1 MSQYSEVIGSFLR
14 RGDFPLEAD
23 YVFATEQALKDYYN
37 QEENKAILHKGLL
50 KVVEDDGNGEQAL
63 YWVSDSNGELT
74 FTKLITGNGIEDI
87 TAQLDELR
95 EKLETEIQ
103 ERKDAD
109 DAIWGTTDPTTVP
122 EDLNS
127 ILDLCNAVKQ
137 LQEDLANSN
146 EKINT
151 IKEELKATVGTDSDD
166 IVSYLNTLDYK
177 SLTELSSRLNTFF
190 NTTDSENSSITTW
203 VELSNFLAGI
213 KDSSTLQGL
222 LDQNLNT
229 IYGDPLPSEEFR
241 TLRGIEDFV
250 RVFKQNHKTQIA
262 NLKKEVDATQAGVG
276 LDASGNFMPDADT
289 NYLQSA
295 TSVMNALKILDAK
308 VLEAIAYNTLY
319 TTNPDVIDLEIIPE
333 RQKTRINGV
342 LKLSAEE
349 GNALKKNADGL
360 YMRLET
366 DYENGVLT
374 IKVNGNL
381 IGQHNI
387 GSLFSINDAYYDTT
401 TESIVIVFTTINGV
415 SQTVRIPAHIL
426 IREWIV
432 NNDGPSDVVILT
444 RVEDLTAGSDKLSA
458 DVRLSTLKYNILVK
472 DGNSLYVKGTSDNIV
487 HNDVQIGILLDQ
499 LLGDSS
505 QTSQDITE
513 IKEDLT
519 NHINNISNPH
529 QVTAEQVNAYTKEEI
544 DNKLALKADL
554 VDGIVPDEQLP
565 DLTWVEV

>member
-1 MSQYSEVIGSFLR
+1 MSKYSEVIGSFLR

-87 TAQLDELR
+87 TTQLDELR
-95 EKLETEIQ
+95 KKLETEIQ

-151 IKEELKATVGTDSDD
+151 IKEELKAAVGTDSDD

-190 NTTDSENSSITTW
+190 NTTDSEDSSITTW
-203 VELSNFLAGI
+203 VELSNFLTGI

-241 TLRGIEDFV
+241 TLRGIEDFT
-250 RVFKQNHKTQIA
+250 RVFKQDHETQLT
-262 NLKKEVDATQAGVG
+262 NLKNEIDATQAGVG
-276 LDASGNFMPDADT
+276 LDASGNFMPDTST
-289 NYLQSA
+289 NYLQTA

-333 RQKTRINGV
+333 RQKTRINGT

-366 DYENGVLT
+366 EYENGILT

-519 NHINNISNPH
+519 NHINNTNNPH

-544 DNKLALKADL
+544 DSKLALKADL

-565 DLTWVEV
+565 DLTWVEA

>member
-1 MSQYSEVIGSFLR
+1 MSKYSEVIGSFLR

-87 TAQLDELR
+87 TTQLDELR
-95 EKLETEIQ
+95 KKLETEIQ

-190 NTTDSENSSITTW
+190 NTTDSANPSITTW
-203 VELSNFLAGI
+203 VELSNFLTGI
-213 KDSSTLQGL
+213 EDSSTLQGL

-241 TLRGIEDFV
+241 TLRGIEDFT
-250 RVFKQNHKTQIA
+250 RVFKQDHETQLT
-262 NLKKEVDATQAGVG
+262 NLKNELDATQAGVG
-276 LDASGNFMPDADT
+276 LDASGNFMPDTST
-289 NYLQSA
+289 NYLQTA

-333 RQKTRINGV
+333 RQKTRINGT

-366 DYENGVLT
+366 EYENGILT

-381 IGQHNI
+381 VGQHNI

-499 LLGDSS
+499 LLGDST

-513 IKEDLT
+513 IKENLT
-519 NHINNISNPH
+519 NHISNTNNPH

-544 DNKLALKADL
+544 DSKLALKADL

>member
-1 MSQYSEVIGSFLR
+1 MSKYSEVIGSFLR

-87 TAQLDELR
+87 TTQLDELR
-95 EKLETEIQ
+95 KKLETEIQ

-190 NTTDSENSSITTW
+190 NTTDSANPSITTW
-203 VELSNFLAGI
+203 VELSNFLTGI
-213 KDSSTLQGL
+213 EDSSTLQGL

-241 TLRGIEDFV
+241 TLRGIEDFT
-250 RVFKQNHKTQIA
+250 RVFKQDHETQLT
-262 NLKKEVDATQAGVG
+262 NLKNELDATQAGVG

-366 DYENGVLT
+366 EYENGILT

-381 IGQHNI
+381 VGQHNI

-426 IREWIV
+426 IREWVV

-499 LLGDSS
+499 LLGDST

-513 IKEDLT
+513 IKENLT
-519 NHINNISNPH
+519 NHISNTNNPH

-544 DNKLALKADL
+544 DSKLALKADL

>member
-1 MSQYSEVIGSFLR
+1 MSKYSEVIGSFLR

-74 FTKLITGNGIEDI
+74 FTKLITGNGIGDI
-87 TAQLDELR
+87 TTQLDELR

-137 LQEDLANSN
+137 LQEDLASSN

-190 NTTDSENSSITTW
+190 NTTDSADPSITTW
-203 VELSNFLAGI
+203 VELSNFLTGI
-213 KDSSTLQGL
+213 EDSSTLQGL

-241 TLRGIEDFV
+241 TLRGIEDFT
-250 RVFKQNHKTQIA
+250 RVFKQDHETQLT
-262 NLKKEVDATQAGVG
+262 NLKNELDATQAGVG
-276 LDASGNFMPDADT
+276 LDASGNFMPDTST
-289 NYLQSA
+289 NYLQTA

-366 DYENGVLT
+366 EYENGILT

-381 IGQHNI
+381 VGQHNI

-426 IREWIV
+426 IREWVV

-513 IKEDLT
+513 IKENLT
-519 NHINNISNPH
+519 NHISNTNNPH
-529 QVTAEQVNAYTKEEI
+529 QVTAEQVNTYTKEEI
-544 DNKLALKADL
+544 DSKLALKADL

>member
-1 MSQYSEVIGSFLR
+1 MSKYSEVIGSFLR

-37 QEENKAILHKGLL
+37 REENKAILHKGLL

-87 TAQLDELR
+87 TTQLDELR

-151 IKEELKATVGTDSDD
+151 IKEELKATVGIDSDD

-190 NTTDSENSSITTW
+190 NTTNSEDSSITTW

-544 DNKLALKADL
+544 DSKLALKADL

>member
-1 MSQYSEVIGSFLR
+1 MSKYSEVIGSFLR

-87 TAQLDELR
+87 TTQLDELR

-190 NTTDSENSSITTW
+190 NTTDSNDPSITTW
-203 VELSNFLAGI
+203 VELSNFLTGI
-213 KDSSTLQGL
+213 EDSSTLQGL

-241 TLRGIEDFV
+241 TLRGIEDFT
-250 RVFKQNHKTQIA
+250 RVFKQDHETQLT
-262 NLKKEVDATQAGVG
+262 NLKNELDATQAGVG
-276 LDASGNFMPDADT
+276 LDASGNFMPDTST
-289 NYLQSA
+289 NYLQTA

-366 DYENGVLT
+366 EYENGILT

-381 IGQHNI
+381 VGQHNI

-519 NHINNISNPH
+519 NHINNTSNPH
-529 QVTAEQVNAYTKEEI
+529 QVTAEQVNTYTKEEI
-544 DNKLALKADL
+544 NSKLALKADL

-565 DLTWVEV
+565 DLTWVEA